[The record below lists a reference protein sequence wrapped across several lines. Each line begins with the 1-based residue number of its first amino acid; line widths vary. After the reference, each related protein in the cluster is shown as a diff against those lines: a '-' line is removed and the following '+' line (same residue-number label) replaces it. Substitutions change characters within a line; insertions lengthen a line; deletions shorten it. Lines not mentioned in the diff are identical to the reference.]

1 MQRKMAGR
9 FFVVPFEVYDKL
21 SELGASA
28 RDVYY
33 SILRFH
39 FIDED
44 WDTDTEW
51 VRGTI
56 RTTKADIWR
65 LAEVAKGHFFRTTW
79 PSLVDAGLVRDNE
92 DGTISIEKLKKKIDE
107 GISPAQI
114 REMAKEIKHLKAV
127 ITGLVQ
133 TGGSGRKPDGS
144 LGENHPESG
153 ERPHE
158 ASQETDQSG
167 ERPPR
172 ARESLLGSRFK
183 DLSLRAIGDFYTGI
197 GQTKFSEK
205 KRERGLKIY
214 EKLTDEG
221 FRPEEIQFAIE
232 WTIKNAKEKLYDF
245 SIVEHTIGQAMA
257 EMEREEKKRKQKEQK
272 EREAAEEQ
280 QNEDEEQ
287 AERRRVLEYK
297 ESMVP
302 EERKQLRRE
311 AEEEIRKSGQYKD
324 EFTDDFVLE
333 IKENMILRSR
343 LSAKNIEN

>member
-1 MQRKMAGR
+1 MAGR
-9 FFVVPFEVYDKL
+9 FYVVPFEAHDKL
-21 SELGASA
+21 SELGPSA

-33 SILRFH
+33 SLLRYH

-44 WDTDTEW
+44 WDTETEW
-51 VRGTI
+51 VRGRI
-56 RTTKADIWR
+56 RTSKADIWR

-79 PSLVDAGLVRDNE
+79 PSLVGAGLVMDNE

-114 REMAKEIKHLKAV
+114 RELAKKIKHLEAV
-127 ITGLVQ
+127 INDLAQ

-172 ARESLLGSRFK
+172 ARESFLSPRFK
-183 DLSLRAIGDFYTGI
+183 DLSLCTISSFYTGI

-214 EKLTDEG
+214 QKLIDEG
-221 FRPEEIQFAIE
+221 FTPEQIQFTVD
-232 WTIKNAKEKLYDF
+232 WTVKNATEELYDF
-245 SIVEHTIGQAMA
+245 SIIEHTIGQAMA
-257 EMEREEKKRKQKEQK
+257 EMERQEKKQEQREQK
-272 EREAAEEQ
+272 EREAAEKER
-280 QNEDEEQ
+280 EEGEEEK
-287 AERRRVLEYK
+287 ERRRVLEHK
-297 ESMVP
+297 KSLGP
-302 EERKQLRRE
+302 EERKALRRE
-311 AEEEIRKSGQYKD
+311 AEKEIKESGQFDEEFIDDFIIEIR
-324 EFTDDFVLE
+324 
-333 IKENMILRSR
+333 ENMILRRR
-343 LSAKNIEN
+343 LSENNIED